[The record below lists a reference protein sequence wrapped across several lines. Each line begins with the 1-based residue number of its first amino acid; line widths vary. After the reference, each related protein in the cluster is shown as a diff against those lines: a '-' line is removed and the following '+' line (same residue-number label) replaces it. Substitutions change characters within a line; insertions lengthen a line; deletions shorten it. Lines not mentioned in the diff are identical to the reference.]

1 MNISNAPLIRL
12 LKYAKGE
19 RVAVLWASFCSV
31 VNKLFDI
38 APEILIGV
46 AIDVVV
52 RQESSFVAELGVVD
66 PKHQILLLGLLTFL
80 IWAGE
85 SLFEYFHLVSW
96 RNLAQRLQHTLRVDA
111 YDHVQH
117 QDHSYLENHSTGHFV
132 SILNDDVNQ
141 LERFLDGGANAIL
154 QVITAVVGVG
164 TVFFIVN
171 PTIAT
176 LAFLPIPMIVFGAFW
191 FQKRAEPR
199 YAKVR
204 EMVSLLA
211 SRLSNNISG
220 ITTIKSF
227 TAESRERERL
237 AQESQDYV
245 NANSDA
251 IAVSSAFIP
260 VIRMAILFGFLLTF
274 LVGGYFTLEGT
285 LEVGAYGL
293 LVFLTQRLLWPLT
306 QLASTIDLYERA
318 MASTRRILDL
328 MEQRSVLAA
337 GSHQSDP
344 SDVQG
349 KLTLKNV
356 SFGYLEGHPTVRNL
370 NLEIAA
376 GTTVALVG
384 ATGAG
389 KSTITKL
396 LLRCYDPT
404 EGNVTLDDVPLNE
417 WDVKSLRDSI
427 GLVSQD
433 VFLFHGTVREN
444 LAFAEPEATD
454 EEIIEVAKLAEAH
467 DFILELPNG
476 YDTVVGE
483 RGQKLSG
490 GQRQRL
496 SIARALLKNPRV
508 LILDEAT
515 SAVDNETEAAIQRS
529 LEQIR
534 KGRTVIMIAHRL
546 STIVNA
552 DNIVVLDRGEIAA
565 QGSHKVL
572 VEQPGI
578 YQQLWKV
585 QTGGAG

>member
-337 GSHQSDP
+337 GSHSSDP
-344 SDVQG
+344 SDIQG

-370 NLEIAA
+370 NLDIAA

-396 LLRCYDPT
+396 LLRFYDPT
-404 EGNVTLDDVPLNE
+404 EGNVTLDDVPLND

-444 LAFAEPEATD
+444 LAFAKPEATD

-552 DNIVVLDRGEIAA
+552 DNIVVLDRGEIVA
-565 QGSHKVL
+565 QGSHSAL

>member
-370 NLEIAA
+370 NLDIAA

-396 LLRCYDPT
+396 LLRFYDPT

>member
-19 RVAVLWASFCSV
+19 RMAVMWASFCSV

-154 QVITAVVGVG
+154 QVMTAVVGVG

-328 MEQRSVLAA
+328 MEHRSVLAA
-337 GSHQSDP
+337 GSHSSDP
-344 SDVQG
+344 SNIQG

-356 SFGYLEGHPTVRNL
+356 SFGYLDGHPTVRNL
-370 NLEIAA
+370 NLDISS

-396 LLRCYDPT
+396 LLRFYDPLQ
-404 EGNVTLDDVPLNE
+404 GSITLDDVPLNE

-444 LAFAEPEATD
+444 LAFAKPEATD
-454 EEIIEVAKLAEAH
+454 DEIIEVAMLAEAH

-552 DNIVVLDRGEIAA
+552 DNIVVLDRGEIVA
-565 QGSHKVL
+565 QGSHSAL
-572 VEQPGI
+572 VEKPGI

-585 QTGGAG
+585 QTGGA